1 MKIQTAWIRM
11 SVEVTLE
18 EFLEAWKEYEIKEA
32 LKGFQ
37 SHLAAY
43 IIVNAFLIFVN
54 LWTSPGTIWFIWPL
68 AGWAIGLAFHG
79 YFSRPKQVID
89 SIEKKQ
95 SYILR
100 MASKKKTTS

>member
-1 MKIQTAWIRM
+1 M
-11 SVEVTLE
+11 SIEVTLE

-100 MASKKKTTS
+100 MVSKKKTTS